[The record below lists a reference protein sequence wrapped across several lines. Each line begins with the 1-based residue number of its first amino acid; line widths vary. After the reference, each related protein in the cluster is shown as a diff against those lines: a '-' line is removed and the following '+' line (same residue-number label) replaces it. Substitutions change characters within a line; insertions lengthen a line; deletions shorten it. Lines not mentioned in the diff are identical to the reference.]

1 MIEAYFLQ
9 IETIIQ
15 AFPDIRFIS
24 LTKKIY
30 STNQGYI
37 SGSIIFE
44 NDHRLDFVMTM
55 LPTMPKLQ
63 LFPIINMK
71 LRVLRQVQRQ
81 RLTMCF

>member
-30 STNQGYI
+30 STNQGYRC
-37 SGSIIFE
+37 SIRE
-44 NDHRLDFVMTM
+44 GL
-55 LPTMPKLQ
+55 LS
-63 LFPIINMK
+63 
-71 LRVLRQVQRQ
+71 
-81 RLTMCF
+81 